1 MVPVSE
7 MSLFCRSRVCRPVH
21 SARWAMDST
30 LSSLLLVQMRVFSM
44 GQQARLL
51 SLLILLLLMFRVS
64 RLLIS
69 SRPETSCKSLFWT
82 NLERKGRSGKS

>member
-1 MVPVSE
+1 
-7 MSLFCRSRVCRPVH
+7 
-21 SARWAMDST
+21 
-30 LSSLLLVQMRVFSM
+30 
-44 GQQARLL
+44 LL